1 MEGAMYFLDP
11 KDVPTHWQCS
21 ISKPSSEP
29 ATGMSLSGS
38 SALASS
44 PRLLTQ
50 HYTYKI
56 LRLIY
61 GLEFESSP
69 Y

>member
-1 MEGAMYFLDP
+1 MERAMYFLNP

-38 SALASS
+38 SALSSS
-44 PRLLTQ
+44 PKLLKQ
-50 HYTYKI
+50 HYSYVYFKVVHVPMCT
-56 LRLIY
+56 
-61 GLEFESSP
+61 
-69 Y
+69 